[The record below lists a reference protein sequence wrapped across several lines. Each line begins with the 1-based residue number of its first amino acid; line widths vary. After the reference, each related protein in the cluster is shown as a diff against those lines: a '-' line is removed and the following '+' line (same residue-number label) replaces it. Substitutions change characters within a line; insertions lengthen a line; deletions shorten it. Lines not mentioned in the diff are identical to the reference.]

1 MARAHNVQ
9 TPGAVATPSDDANPT
24 STTSTQPPADVAQG
38 ATAPTTPPESVID
51 IAAAGMQIAEPPK
64 AKKSAEPRSRED
76 YAKMRAADVDPTTIT
91 APVLTL
97 DGYVVPAPKDAK

>member
-9 TPGAVATPSDDANPT
+9 TPGAAAPADTPSATDT
-24 STTSTQPPADVAQG
+24 SGLPV
-38 ATAPTTPPESVID
+38 TTPPE
-51 IAAAGMQIAEPPK
+51 AGDQGDTSTSPTITAPVPPAEPETPK
-64 AKKSAEPRSRED
+64 AKKVAAKPTRED

-97 DGYVVPAPKDAK
+97 DGYVVPAPKDGK

>member
-24 STTSTQPPADVAQG
+24 SSPSTQPAADDAQG
-38 ATAPTTPPESVID
+38 ATAPTTPPESVTD

-64 AKKSAEPRSRED
+64 AKKSLGKPSRED
-76 YAKMRAADVDPTTIT
+76 YAKMRAADVDPSTIT

-97 DGYVVPAPKDAK
+97 DGYVVPAPKDGK

>member
-1 MARAHNVQ
+1 MARTHNVQ
-9 TPGAVATPSDDANPT
+9 TPGAVATPGAADDTPT
-24 STTSTQPPADVAQG
+24 TTTAADDTQG
-38 ATAPTTPPESVID
+38 ATSDPTTPLAPVEPET
-51 IAAAGMQIAEPPK
+51 PK
-64 AKKSAEPRSRED
+64 AKKAAGKPSRED